1 MNYLQ
6 LPIAFLPHVSRLSG
20 VQVAIWADTWTWEQ
34 QGGQAYRTNAQLA
47 EMLGVNVK
55 SISCAITNLRNGG
68 YIEWTMV
75 NGRQRI
81 LKAIIPSNV
90 HPPVKRPP
98 SRQTSI
104 PSNVHAASGSTSTL
118 HPVELPCSIPSNV
131 HQVYHVVEQEVNHS
145 VEKEPKPKKAKRER
159 VFHDVALPYDTDAF
173 KAAWKEWL
181 DYKWHQHRFAYKRAQ
196 DEQTA
201 LHHLQT
207 NSNGNEQLAIHII
220 AASIASGYQGLFASA
235 AKSFMGPGSRTGRHL
250 RPSGEYANPSDVL
263 KDRNIWG

>member
-1 MNYLQ
+1 MNEANGIW
-6 LPIAFLPHVSRLSG
+6 LPAEIWALDLPPLHRVFLARLSALSKQDG
-20 VQVAIWADTWTWEQ
+20 ASWAGDDF
-34 QGGQAYRTNAQLA
+34 LA
-47 EMLGVNVK
+47 ESLRCTPQHVRKMRRQLEDSGHIVTEGYGHKRRLTVELAPTGAKVAPTGTSNQRRKQPQAQELQPEAQKLQPEMRQEATTVAESIEENRNSVEVVK
-55 SISCAITNLRNGG
+55 S
-68 YIEWTMV
+68 
-75 NGRQRI
+75 
-81 LKAIIPSNV
+81 
-90 HPPVKRPP
+90 
-98 SRQTSI
+98 
-104 PSNVHAASGSTSTL
+104 
-118 HPVELPCSIPSNV
+118 
-131 HQVYHVVEQEVNHS
+131 
-145 VEKEPKPKKAKRER
+145 KEPKPKKAKRER
-159 VFHDVALPYDTDAF
+159 VFHDVVLPYDTDTF

-235 AKSFMGPGSRTGRHL
+235 AKSFMGPGSRSGRHL